1 MKRDEEVT
9 NLATVPEAT
18 ERTESVA
25 FPSHH
30 FLLLILGIP
39 CKMPG
44 SGIPG
49 TVSAEMRLGA
59 YFPDIPLIVTFYV

>member
-1 MKRDEEVT
+1 MKRDEDVT

-30 FLLLILGIP
+30 FLLILGIP
-39 CKMPG
+39 CKIPE

-49 TVSAEMRLGA
+49 TASAEMRLGV